1 MVGRLTDDRGFS
13 LTELITVTVL
23 LGVVLAIS
31 YGAMIAVYRG
41 TDVSDRQATIS
52 REAAAPLGAMEE
64 IISQAISVDTAN
76 AYTMTVLTDRDNNKV
91 IERHI
96 FTANADGTLTQVT
109 WLTNAS
115 RVNTTRIGDVTWSR
129 NNRNVART
137 QPLFYYWDGQKPRA
151 RTTDPA
157 QVGYV
162 DMNLVVEVDGREYRD
177 TRSVLLRNR

>member
-1 MVGRLTDDRGFS
+1 MVVRLTDDDGFS

-23 LGVVLAIS
+23 LGVVLSIS
-31 YGAMIAVYRG
+31 YGAMVAVYRG
-41 TDVSDRQATIS
+41 TGVSERQATMS
-52 REAAAPLGAMEE
+52 REAAAPLSAMEE

-76 AYTMTVLTDRDNNKV
+76 AYTTSVQTDRDNDGV
-91 IERHI
+91 HERHI
-96 FTANADGTLTQVT
+96 FTANSDGTLTQVT
-109 WLTNAS
+109 WLTNDS
-115 RVNTTRIGDVTWSR
+115 RVNTTQIGNVTWSS

-137 QPLFYYWDGQKPRA
+137 QPLIYYYDRSRA

-157 QVGYV
+157 QVRYV

>member
-23 LGVVLAIS
+23 LGVVLSIS
-31 YGAMIAVYRG
+31 YGAMVAVYRG
-41 TDVSDRQATIS
+41 TDVSERQATIS
-52 REAAAPLGAMEE
+52 RESAAPLGAMEE

-76 AYTMTVLTDRDNNKV
+76 AYTMTVLTDRDNDKV

-96 FTANADGTLTQVT
+96 FTADFKSTLTQVT

-115 RVNTTRIGDVTWSR
+115 RVNTTRIGNVTWSR

-137 QPLFYYWDGQKPRA
+137 QPLMYYYDRNRA
-151 RTTDPA
+151 RTNDPA
-157 QVGYV
+157 QVRYV